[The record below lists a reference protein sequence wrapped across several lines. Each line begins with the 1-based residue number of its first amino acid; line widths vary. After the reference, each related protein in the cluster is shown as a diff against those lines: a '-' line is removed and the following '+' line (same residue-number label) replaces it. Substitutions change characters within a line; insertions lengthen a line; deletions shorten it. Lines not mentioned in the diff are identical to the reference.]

1 MTTLAVSFQRK
12 HKNLEIHKKLN
23 ATRTCLLIDDDEDDK
38 EIFCLALQ
46 KIDRSIECVTA
57 SDGLEALSILK
68 NESFI
73 PDYIFL
79 DLNMPVMNGKECL
92 KEIRKQ
98 SHLNQ
103 VPVIIFTTSAAEKDK
118 TETKTLGANDF
129 ITKPPLVSALAKKLS
144 DIFGNHHA

>member
-1 MTTLAVSFQRK
+1 MA
-12 HKNLEIHKKLN
+12 IHKGNNLTK
-23 ATRTCLLIDDDEDDK
+23 TCLLIDDDEDDK

-46 KIDRSIECVTA
+46 NVDRSIECITA
-57 SDGLEALSILK
+57 SDGVEALSILENK
-68 NESFI
+68 SFI

-79 DLNMPVMNGKECL
+79 DLNMPIMNGKECL

-103 VPVIIFTTSAAEKDK
+103 VPVIIFTTSSAEKDK
-118 TETKTLGANDF
+118 VETKTLGANAF

-144 DIFGNHHA
+144 DIFGNHHT